1 MRAQFRYE
9 KINERERKKRA
20 NATLRSKYTKS
31 TKNRHR
37 YQHWSRYIC
46 VKAARVRWLLQL
58 TMWINFTSI
67 VPNHVFSGGRK
78 NASNRQRR
86 QTHTH
91 THKTLKNI
99 GKWFFLAIAF
109 LCKHRHWCV
118 MQKKWKSKR
127 NRREEEEKNGS
138 FAYKWTEIRSKASST
153 QIKCANQPQSKMIA
167 VFFRIMLMFLSSCF
181 FLSLIWQQD
190 KFFFLQQVTSLD
202 FM

>member
-37 YQHWSRYIC
+37 YQHWRRYMC
-46 VKAARVRWLLQL
+46 AKAARVRWLLQL

-67 VPNHVFSGGRK
+67 VPNHVFSGGQK

-86 QTHTH
+86 QTHTRTH
-91 THKTLKNI
+91 TEHSKISAND
-99 GKWFFLAIAF
+99 FFLRSHFYANIVIDV
-109 LCKHRHWCV
+109 LCK
-118 MQKKWKSKR
+118 KKWKSKR

-190 KFFFLQQVTSLD
+190 NFFF
-202 FM
+202 FNK

>member
-9 KINERERKKRA
+9 KINERERKNRA

-37 YQHWSRYIC
+37 YQHWRRYIC

-78 NASNRQRR
+78 NAPNRQRR
-86 QTHTH
+86 QTH

-99 GKWFFLAIAF
+99 GKWFFSCDRIF
-109 LCKHRHWCV
+109 
-118 MQKKWKSKR
+118 MQTSSLMCYAK
-127 NRREEEEKNGS
+127 KNG
-138 FAYKWTEIRSKASST
+138 
-153 QIKCANQPQSKMIA
+153 NQEETDEKKKKKT
-167 VFFRIMLMFLSSCF
+167 VHL
-181 FLSLIWQQD
+181 LINGQ
-190 KFFFLQQVTSLD
+190 KFVQKHQALR
-202 FM
+202 

>member
-9 KINERERKKRA
+9 KINERGRKKRA

-37 YQHWSRYIC
+37 YQHWRRYIC

-91 THKTLKNI
+91 TQNTQKYRQMI
-99 GKWFFLAIAF
+99 FSCDRIF
-109 LCKHRHWCV
+109 
-118 MQKKWKSKR
+118 MQTSSLMCYAK
-127 NRREEEEKNGS
+127 KNG
-138 FAYKWTEIRSKASST
+138 
-153 QIKCANQPQSKMIA
+153 NQKETDEKKKKKT
-167 VFFRIMLMFLSSCF
+167 VHL
-181 FLSLIWQQD
+181 LINGQ
-190 KFFFLQQVTSLD
+190 KFVQKHQALR
-202 FM
+202 